1 MPRGKQSQGACVFC
15 GRLMTKGGL
24 SKHLKTCPKRQEAIQ
39 ATDSQATNKTPI
51 ALYHLQV
58 QDSASYDFWLHL
70 EMKGT
75 ATLDDLDHYLRAIWL
90 ECCGHL
96 SQFSVGGWS
105 GDEIPMSRKIE
116 QVFQVGTELTHIY
129 DFGTSSITLVKAV
142 DVRQGQP
149 LSKHPI
155 YLMARNE
162 MPEAVCAECGQP
174 ATRWCPEC
182 LIEEGQ
188 WVTLCEAHAAE
199 HPHEDYGEPMPLV
212 NSPRVGMC
220 GYTGPAKPPY

>member
-1 MPRGKQSQGACVFC
+1 MSNRKQTQGACGFC
-15 GRLMTKGGL
+15 GRMMTKSGL
-24 SKHLKTCPKRQEAIQ
+24 SKHLKTCVKRQEAVQ
-39 ATDSQATNKTPI
+39 AAASQAASQPPI
-51 ALYHLQV
+51 RLYHLQV
-58 QDSASYDFWLHL
+58 QDRASSDFWLHL

-75 ATLDDLDHYLRAIWL
+75 ATLKDLDRYLRAIWL

-105 GDEIPMSRKIE
+105 GDQIPMSRKIE
-116 QVFQVGTELTHIY
+116 QVFLVGTELTHIY

-149 LSKHPI
+149 LSRHPI
-155 YLMARNE
+155 YLMARNQ
-162 MPEAVCAECGQP
+162 MPEAICAECDQP
-174 ATRWCPEC
+174 ATHWCPEC

-188 WVTLCEAHAAE
+188 WVTFCETHAAE
-199 HPHEDYGEPMPLV
+199 HPHEDYGEAMPLV

-220 GYTGPAKPPY
+220 GYDGPAKPPY